1 VKQKKSSQF
10 TKLKINSNMKNKY
23 LFKVIPIIFVF
34 STLFFSCS
42 TSKVC
47 QTECFSLASSGY
59 VEIIIWESNKGA
71 KYSQEQARKDAIY
84 SILFSGVS
92 GSKGCST
99 QPPILNTED
108 AKYKFEKISKD
119 FFSKTGLWTRFTS
132 SAKLSN
138 SVPDSIGEN
147 KWKVYQV
154 SISKNELRKYL
165 EEQKII
171 KSLTNGF

>member
-1 VKQKKSSQF
+1 MKK
-10 TKLKINSNMKNKY
+10 KY
-23 LFKVIPIIFVF
+23 LFKVIPLILVF
-34 STLFFSCS
+34 SSLFFSCS
-42 TSKVC
+42 TSKVF

-59 VEIIIWESNKGA
+59 VEITIWDGKTGA

-84 SILFSGVS
+84 AILFSGVS
-92 GSKGCST
+92 GSKGCSS

-108 AKYKFEKISKD
+108 AESKFEKISKD
-119 FFSKTGLWTRFTS
+119 FFSKTGQWNRFTS
-132 SAKLSN
+132 SAKVSN
-138 SVPDSIGEN
+138 SVPASIGEN